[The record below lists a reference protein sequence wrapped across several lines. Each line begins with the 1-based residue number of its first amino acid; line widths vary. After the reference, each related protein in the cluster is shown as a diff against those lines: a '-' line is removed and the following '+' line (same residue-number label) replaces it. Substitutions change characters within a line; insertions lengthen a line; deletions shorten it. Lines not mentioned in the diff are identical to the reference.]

1 MANNVIVQ
9 VPVDVMTWYK
19 ADKASLMEQT
29 TLESKLREYM
39 HYLVKKRKNTPMTQT
54 PW

>member
-19 ADKASLMEQT
+19 ADKAALMEQT
-29 TLESKLREYM
+29 TLENKLNTYTIS
-39 HYLVKKRKNTPMTQT
+39 LKKRKNTPMTQT
-54 PW
+54 LW